1 MTLPRLLRQLSSPLK
16 RAVRTLGGSVL
27 APLIG
32 AQPAPALIRS
42 TARQQWRLI
51 ALNFGTSLVEAFT
64 EGATLAVIFLAVD
77 LLSRPVSA
85 AGGSAMNWAS
95 NPLIGRFPGLVEM
108 LTGVP
113 RTPVFLILMSLAV
126 LLQATQSLT
135 RFLNGVSVVYFGAR
149 CNALITA
156 RIHSQILKLSYP
168 CSSSYRVGDLT
179 NYAAE
184 GPQAVTKQIEQTSQ
198 LLLQVLLTAVYLTV
212 LISLSP
218 WLLLLAVGLALTIT
232 FLQQQLLPRIGR
244 QAQRVTQS
252 QVAIS
257 TRITE
262 DFQGLRLLHSS
273 GQLDAADQALRSQMG
288 NLEQGLRRQG
298 LLMNIVAPLS
308 SFLPI
313 LAMAVIAA
321 LSLVVFGARST
332 GVLPSLVTFVLALQ
346 RLNVR
351 LAGIAGSFNAIAEN
365 TGRFERLNEILS
377 PAGKQYRRE
386 RGIRFEALRTSIDL
400 EGVGL
405 RYAADLP
412 PALEQ
417 INLSLARGSTTALVG
432 ASGAGKSSIADL
444 MVGLYAPTA
453 GRIRI
458 DGTDLADLELSSWQQ
473 RLGVVS
479 QDTFLFNASLAENIA
494 YGCPWAGPIEIEAAA
509 EAAQAM
515 GFIELL
521 PDGMATLVGERGYRL
536 SGGQRQRIS
545 LARAILRK
553 PELLILD
560 EATSALDSQSEQLVQ
575 EAIERFEREHTVL
588 VIAHRLSTIVNAD
601 LIGVLDHGRIV
612 ERGRHRELLER
623 AGPYAKL
630 WEQQAGPGVAQ
641 QSALLNQP

>member
-1 MTLPRLLRQLSSPLK
+1 MK
-16 RAVRTLGGSVL
+16 RVVRILGGSVL

-32 AQPAPALIRS
+32 AQPAPALIRA
-42 TARQQWRLI
+42 TARAQWRLI
-51 ALNFGTSLVEAFT
+51 ALNFGTSLVEAFS
-64 EGATLAVIFLAVD
+64 EGATLGVIFLAVD

-85 AGGSAMNWAS
+85 AGGSAMDWAS
-95 NPLIGRFPGLVEM
+95 NPLVGRFPGLVEL
-108 LTGVP
+108 LTGLP
-113 RTPVFLILMSLAV
+113 RTPIFLILMALAV

-135 RFLNGVSVVYFGAR
+135 RYLNGVSVAYFGAR

-156 RIHSQILKLSYP
+156 RIHSQILSFAYP
-168 CSSSYRVGDLT
+168 CASRYRVGDLT
-179 NYAAE
+179 DYAAG
-184 GPQAVTKQIEQTSQ
+184 GPQAVSNQISLTSG
-198 LLLQVLLTAVYLTV
+198 LLLQVLLTGVYLAI
-212 LISLSP
+212 LITLSP
-218 WLLLLAVGLALTIT
+218 WLLLLAAGLALAIT
-232 FLQQQLLPRIGR
+232 LMQNQLLPRISR

-252 QVAIS
+252 QLAIS

-273 GQLDAADQALRSQMG
+273 GQLDAADQNLRSRMG
-288 NLEQGLRRQG
+288 DLEQGLRRQS
-298 LLMNIVAPLS
+298 LLMNIVGPVS

-313 LAMAVIAA
+313 LAMAVIAG

-346 RLNVR
+346 RLNMR
-351 LAGIAGSFNAIAEN
+351 LAGIAGTFNGIAEN
-365 TGRFERLNEILS
+365 TGRFERLNEILA
-377 PAGKQYRRE
+377 PTGKQFRRQG
-386 RGIRFEALRTSIDL
+386 GIHFEALHTAIEL

-405 RYAADLP
+405 RYAAGLP
-412 PALEQ
+412 PALQE
-417 INLSLARGSTTALVG
+417 IKLSLAKGSTTALVG

-444 MVGLYAPTA
+444 LVGLYAPTS
-453 GRIRI
+453 GRILI
-458 DGTDLADLELSSWQQ
+458 DGTDLADLELGSWQQ

-494 YGCPWAGPIEIEAAA
+494 YGCPWAGRIEIEAAA

-515 GFIELL
+515 GFIRAL

-560 EATSALDSQSEQLVQ
+560 EATSALDSQSERLVQ

-601 LIGVLDHGRIV
+601 QIAVLDHGRIM

-623 AGPYAKL
+623 AGLYAQL
-630 WEQQAGPGVAQ
+630 WGHQASPGVAPQ
-641 QSALLNQP
+641 TALLSQP